1 MFNILHLDLRHSAAP
16 VALDELDLMCSSVEA
31 HVVMT
36 GDHHLLVSR
45 VAQEDI
51 RACGDQHA
59 WLPTLSRA
67 QRQPHKLL
75 RQHLY
80 IFSRNWNQKV
90 WHWWTRSQTTF
101 KTGSIRQGRQAHA
114 KKIKQLPRNFYPASA
129 SIGVSARETS
139 HEMSKTSFPEKSG
152 EPTSTQFLSNRH
164 NRYKT

>member
-1 MFNILHLDLRHSAAP
+1 MFNILHLVLRHSAAP

-80 IFSRNWNQKV
+80 IFQEIGTRKFDIDELVHKLLSRLEALDKDDKLMPKKSNNFRG
-90 WHWWTRSQTTF
+90 T
-101 KTGSIRQGRQAHA
+101 SIRQVH
-114 KKIKQLPRNFYPASA
+114 PS
-129 SIGVSARETS
+129 V
-139 HEMSKTSFPEKSG
+139 
-152 EPTSTQFLSNRH
+152 
-164 NRYKT
+164 